1 MTLQHLSWCNY
12 LAWPVLSLPF
22 LPYSDISLHDLSL
35 HVLNFE
41 TFQAKMSKNRHI
53 DQNNKKVR
61 KLLQKSYS
69 WQKAQDLHSKFYC
82 LSSNLLGISVPRCR
96 NNFHLS
102 HKLSISPLASYILTS
117 IGSMQ
122 VCVSSGPFIKI
133 EHFEQFCQAQPKP
146 QLPAP
151 AGLSSIILI
160 QPAICPIRQPSRKV

>member
-1 MTLQHLSWCNY
+1 MQLENVQN
-12 LAWPVLSLPF
+12 WP
-22 LPYSDISLHDLSL
+22 
-35 HVLNFE
+35 
-41 TFQAKMSKNRHI
+41 KNVEIHANWPKNM
-53 DQNNKKVR
+53 QKVC

-151 AGLSSIILI
+151 AGLSSIILTVGYPSI
-160 QPAICPIRQPSRKV
+160 QPATQKSIIS